1 MTPNPAPRP
10 TPETAPSTDS
20 ADLFDYELIRDY
32 LGFAFRSFRR
42 HQLLAVLSFLGV
54 LLASAGALVALPKTY
69 HTETKILAERNQVM
83 PALGNPSRSIPQ
95 DADAPTRAASE
106 IILRRDNLVAL
117 IKQTDLLDQWDAT
130 RAPASRARDAVL
142 RVVQG
147 TPDDE
152 QRIDALAG
160 LLEKRLKVETG
171 EGTVTIG
178 IDWPNAQMAFRLV
191 EAAQQNFLEA
201 RHAMEVSTIA
211 EAISILEGHAANVR
225 ESIYGELEELKRL
238 REGHQKN
245 LPASVVVRTPAQTG
259 RSQVE
264 QDLAQVRVML
274 VAKRR
279 AIADLEDFR
288 ARRLSDLQAQLAEQK
303 TTYAAAHPIVV
314 NTEQQISALNRESP
328 QIAALRREEQELL
341 RDYERQGGKADDLM
355 GTAAPLPRLPEG
367 VREVK
372 HAAPDP
378 QDDEATDYEKTRLRI
393 AVNKYEELLGRI
405 EAARIELDTAR
416 AAFKYRYSIVRPAQV
431 PKHADKPNVAVTLLG
446 GVMGGL
452 LLALCLCLLKDL
464 AGARFVERWQIERWL
479 EIPVLSE
486 VDRP

>member
-1 MTPNPAPRP
+1 MTPNPVPRP
-10 TPETAPSTDS
+10 PSEAEAPADS

-32 LGFAFRSFRR
+32 LGFALRSFRR
-42 HQLLAVLSFLGV
+42 HRVLAVGSFLAV
-54 LLASAGALVALPKTY
+54 VVVSALALAALPKTY

-83 PALGNPSRSIPQ
+83 PALGNPSRAIPQ

-130 RAPASRARDAVL
+130 RAPASRAKDAAL
-142 RVVQG
+142 RLFQG
-147 TPDDE
+147 APDDE
-152 QRIDALAG
+152 ARIDALAG

-238 REGHQKN
+238 REAHAKN
-245 LPASVVVRTPAQTG
+245 LPISVIVRTPAQAG
-259 RSQVE
+259 RSQAE

-288 ARRLSDLQAQLAEQK
+288 ARRLQELQSQLAEQK

-314 NTEQQISALNRESP
+314 NTEQQISALGRESP
-328 QIAALRREEQELL
+328 QIAQLRREEQELL
-341 RDYERQGGKADDLM
+341 RDYARQGGKQDELN

-367 VREVK
+367 VRDVK

-431 PKHADKPNVAVTLLG
+431 PKHAEKPNPVVMILG
-446 GVMGGL
+446 GVMGGF
-452 LLALCLCLLKDL
+452 LLALCLCLLKDV
-464 AGARFVERWQIERWL
+464 ARGRFVERWQIERWL
-479 EIPVLSE
+479 KVPVLAE